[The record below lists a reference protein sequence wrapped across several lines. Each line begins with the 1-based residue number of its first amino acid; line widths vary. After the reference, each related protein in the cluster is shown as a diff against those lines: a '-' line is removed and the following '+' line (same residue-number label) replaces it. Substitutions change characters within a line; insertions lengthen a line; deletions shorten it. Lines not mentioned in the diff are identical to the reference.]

1 MNKRRIV
8 FIAIGAAAAVI
19 VTFAFIIPVY
29 NGYIAARELTKLV
42 KGEITEFQYC
52 SYRGKAAVDDPF
64 CKDFN
69 LRYGPPNI
77 TGAVK
82 SIFRLFN
89 HLKTV
94 RS

>member
-1 MNKRRIV
+1 MNKRNIV
-8 FIAIGAAAAVI
+8 FISLGFAAAVAVI
-19 VTFAFIIPVY
+19 FAIIIPIY
-29 NGYIAARELTKLV
+29 NGYITARELTKLV

-69 LRYGPPNI
+69 LRYGPLNI

-82 SIFRLFN
+82 SISRLFN
-89 HLKTV
+89 HLEKP
-94 RS
+94 